1 MIHFK
6 WTWEVSNE
14 NLGHKIVWFGP
25 GNPKCRLRR
34 ERWFNVV
41 ILIIFVA
48 AYFQFPSR
56 LKQLKTE
63 QENDSWRIILSSAEE
78 RRVSQ
83 MCDLQSQLGSAK
95 CGRDMLRAASWEWC
109 DSFWIEII
117 SMKCNSVSRVL
128 NAMESMEF
136 KNFVTVEC
144 NGLARVMH
152 WEQAGLWETF
162 SFKENTFNESA
173 H

>member
-1 MIHFK
+1 M
-6 WTWEVSNE
+6 
-14 NLGHKIVWFGP
+14 NLRIWVTRSFDLALEI
-25 GNPKCRLRR
+25 RSRVRR

-48 AYFQFPSR
+48 AYFQFPSW

-63 QENDSWRIILSSAEE
+63 QENDSWRIILLPKNGVF
-78 RRVSQ
+78 RTCVTCR
-83 MCDLQSQLGSAK
+83 AK
-95 CGRDMLRAASWEWC
+95 SGRDMLRAASWEWC
-109 DSFWIEII
+109 DSFWIEVI

-128 NAMESMEF
+128 NAIESMEF
-136 KNFVTVEC
+136 MDSVTVEC

-162 SFKENTFNESA
+162 SFKDTFNESA